1 MEVRDVLKLPQG
13 LCIDFLIR
21 NEESGRDF
29 SEKHLEVVVVGEIDF
44 LDSLSGSWVVCSGIN

>member
-1 MEVRDVLKLPQG
+1 MLKLPQG

-44 LDSLSGSWVVCSGIN
+44 LDSLSGSWVVCSGINFE